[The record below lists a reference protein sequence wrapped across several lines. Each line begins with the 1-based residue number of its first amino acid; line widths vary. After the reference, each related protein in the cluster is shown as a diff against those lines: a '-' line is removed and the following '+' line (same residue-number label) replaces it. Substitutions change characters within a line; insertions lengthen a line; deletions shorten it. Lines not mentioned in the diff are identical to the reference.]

1 MARTVLIFFINACF
15 VFQANAR
22 INSTA
27 FVWAGPTQH
36 ISKSEIIINDRRFKS
51 ENIKTITLKNDQ
63 TILLKNIKV
72 GMIFGVTMDMNNKNI
87 FLWEI
92 ESNQIPDYLR

>member
-27 FVWAGPTQH
+27 FVWASPTQH
-36 ISKSEIIINDRRFKS
+36 ISKSEIIINDRSFKS